1 MAFKRTS
8 EGRVFFKSSEDENK
22 PSNGGLSIDP
32 AELSKNDQSQMQI
45 LVLLKSLNAKLMD
58 TQDERAVLKEE
69 LAKYRSELKALE
81 EKATRSEQSYIDLEQ
96 KVAAKQKEAFKKT
109 SRVEETIKETAKELE
124 KARNLVE
131 ALEGKSQD
139 SEEIIK
145 SIKDDL
151 NQRKKLEEEIIT
163 LQKTL
168 EQQQRE
174 QSEKMAENLSAF
186 VTLTKRVG
194 DTEARQEA
202 LDNKIE
208 EATTEFLKLDRK
220 INKAIEDR
228 SRMLRKLERIEESV
242 QETREALNAKAMV
255 LLTSQGRAGNAD
267 YPQIE
272 DGSSHPLLLENQTGD
287 RQAPRSFWAR
297 PFQIDA
303 SAMVMIVVIGL
314 LLGWMISEIKNTQP
328 AGLPGAASEKITW
341 NAPPPPELEKVA
353 NTEGVM
359 ETPAPVS
366 ERPLS
371 EELAQTDAGVAS
383 PVDEAPILP
392 PDEMTENAAD
402 EPASEPL
409 AKAEEAIEPEAIQRA
424 IKEGD
429 EQTLMAAFEENPDAV
444 AAKLNEI
451 EPSSLVSS
459 DLKEPVSQEN
469 APPAKMQKT
478 VKGDL
483 KKPLRERIQP
493 DKTLPD
499 QIRKVEEQAFAG
511 VAEAQHDM
519 GALYI
524 AGRDPVKKD
533 LTRAVFWFQEAADNG
548 IANAKYNLGVLYH
561 QGIGV
566 KSDLSKALDLYSE
579 AANLG
584 HPEAQYNLGI
594 AYIGGIGYPYDPT
607 KAASNFESAAN
618 AGVMEAAYNLG
629 LIYENGL
636 LGKPQPDEALMWY
649 KEAADKGSP
658 EAKAALEQ
666 LAQSLGISI
675 NEVNR
680 IVDAVKSAKKK
691 GAANTASQ
699 EQAQKPKAANA
710 AKPAPAPYPDIGVKT
725 GSDTTSRQNLI
736 ADIQS
741 ELMRRGLYPGPVDG
755 KPGPVTTDAI
765 RTYQSAANMQIVDGT
780 PTKELLDF
788 MKSSAGVE
796 QGSRSE

>member
-8 EGRVFFKSSEDENK
+8 EGRVFFKTSEDDKK

-32 AELSKNDQSQMQI
+32 AELSKSDQSQMQI

-151 NQRKKLEEEIIT
+151 SQRKKLEEEIIT

-168 EQQQRE
+168 EQQQKE

-255 LLTSQGRAGNAD
+255 LLTSQGRPGNPD

-272 DGSSHPLLLENQTGD
+272 DGSSHPLLLENHAAEK
-287 RQAPRSFWAR
+287 QAPRSFWAR

-328 AGLPGAASEKITW
+328 AGISTAPEKITW
-341 NAPPPPELEKVA
+341 NAPPPPLEKTA
-353 NTEGVM
+353 SAEEIPTS
-359 ETPAPVS
+359 PAPVA
-366 ERPLS
+366 EKPLS
-371 EELAQTDAGVAS
+371 EELAQA
-383 PVDEAPILP
+383 DEAPALP
-392 PDEMTENAAD
+392 PDEMTEEAPGTPIA
-402 EPASEPL
+402 ETV
-409 AKAEEAIEPEAIQRA
+409 AKTEETLEHEAIQRA

-429 EQTLMAAFEENPDAV
+429 EQTLMAAFEENSDAV

-451 EPSSLVSS
+451 EPSSLSPA
-459 DLKEPVSQEN
+459 DIEAPGKEETQSTAAPVPE
-469 APPAKMQKT
+469 
-478 VKGDL
+478 VKEEI
-483 KKPLRERIQP
+483 KKPLRERMQP

-499 QIRKVEEQAFAG
+499 QIKKVEEQAFAG
-511 VAEAQHDM
+511 VGEAQHDM

-579 AANLG
+579 AASLG

-594 AYIGGIGYPYDPT
+594 AYIGGIGYPYDPA
-607 KAASNFESAAN
+607 KAATNFESAAN

-649 KEAADKGSP
+649 KEAADKNSP
-658 EAKAALEQ
+658 EAKAALDQ
-666 LAQSLGISI
+666 LAQSLGISVS
-675 NEVNR
+675 EVNR
-680 IVDAVKSAKKK
+680 IVEAVRSAKKK

-699 EQAQKPKAANA
+699 EQPVKPKTANSA
-710 AKPAPAPYPDIGVKT
+710 PKPAPAPYPDTGIKT
-725 GSDTTSRQNLI
+725 GSETTSRQNLI
-736 ADIQS
+736 ADIQA

-755 KPGPVTTDAI
+755 KTGPVTTDAI

-780 PTKELLDF
+780 PTQELLDF

-796 QGSRSE
+796 QGSTSE

>member
-69 LAKYRSELKALE
+69 LVKYRSELKALE

-139 SEEIIK
+139 SEQILK
-145 SIKDDL
+145 TIKDDL
-151 NQRKKLEEEIIT
+151 TQRKKLEEELIT

-168 EQQQRE
+168 EQQQKD
-174 QSEKMAENLSAF
+174 QSEKLAENLSAF
-186 VTLTKRVG
+186 VALTKRVG

-272 DGSSHPLLLENQTGD
+272 DGSSHPLLLENHSPE

-328 AGLPGAASEKITW
+328 AGLPVAPEKITW
-341 NAPPPPELEKVA
+341 NAPPPPLEKVA
-353 NTEGVM
+353 DVEGVTN
-359 ETPAPVS
+359 TPAPAP
-366 ERPLS
+366 EKPLS
-371 EELAQTDAGVAS
+371 EKLAQTDADVAS
-383 PVDEAPILP
+383 PADEGPALP
-392 PDEMTENAAD
+392 PDEMTE
-402 EPASEPL
+402 PAPDASTSESIV
-409 AKAEEAIEPEAIQRA
+409 KVEQSIEPEAIQRA

-451 EPSSLVSS
+451 EPSSLSPS
-459 DLKEPVSQEN
+459 DVKEPGAE
-469 APPAKMQKT
+469 APSPATAPVTEAK
-478 VKGDL
+478 DEA
-483 KKPLRERIQP
+483 KKPLRERLQP

-499 QIRKVEEQAFAG
+499 QIKKVEEQAFAG
-511 VAEAQHDM
+511 VGEAQHDM

-579 AANLG
+579 AASLG

-594 AYIGGIGYPYDPT
+594 AYIGGIGFPYDPA

-649 KEAADKGSP
+649 KEAADRNSP

-675 NEVNR
+675 SEVNR
-680 IVDAVKSAKKK
+680 IVEAVKSAKKK
-691 GAANTASQ
+691 DAANTASQ
-699 EQAQKPKAANA
+699 DPPAKPKTANSA
-710 AKPAPAPYPDIGVKT
+710 PKPPPAPYPDTGVKT
-725 GSDTTSRQNLI
+725 GSETTSRQNLI
-736 ADIQS
+736 AEIQS

-755 KPGPVTTDAI
+755 KTGPVTTDAI
-765 RTYQSAANMQIVDGT
+765 RTYQSAANMQVVDGT
-780 PTKELLDF
+780 PTQELLDF

-796 QGSRSE
+796 QGSTSE

>member
-8 EGRVFFKSSEDENK
+8 EGRVFFKSSEDDNK

-45 LVLLKSLNAKLMD
+45 LVLLKSLNTKLMD

-151 NQRKKLEEEIIT
+151 SQRKKLEEEIIT

-168 EQQQRE
+168 EQQQKE

-272 DGSSHPLLLENQTGD
+272 DGSPHPLLLENHAPE

-328 AGLPGAASEKITW
+328 AGSPGLAPEKITW
-341 NAPPPPELEKVA
+341 NAPPPPQEKVA
-353 NTEGVM
+353 NTQAGM
-359 ETPAPVS
+359 ETPAPVA

-371 EELAQTDAGVAS
+371 EELAHADSGTSS
-383 PVDEAPILP
+383 PADEAPILP
-392 PDEMTENAAD
+392 PDEMTEAAP
-402 EPASEPL
+402 ETPGSEPL
-409 AKAEEAIEPEAIQRA
+409 AKAEAAIEPEAIQRA

-429 EQTLMAAFEENPDAV
+429 EQTLMAAFEENPEGV

-469 APPAKMQKT
+469 TPPAE
-478 VKGDL
+478 VKDGP
-483 KKPLRERIQP
+483 KKPLSERMQP

-499 QIRKVEEQAFAG
+499 QIRKVEQQAFAG

-579 AANLG
+579 AASLG

-594 AYIGGIGYPYDPT
+594 AYIGGIGYPYDPV

-699 EQAQKPKAANA
+699 EHAPKPKAAST
-710 AKPAPAPYPDIGVKT
+710 AKPAPAPYPDIGIKT
-725 GSDTTSRQNLI
+725 GSDTPTRQNLI

-741 ELMRRGLYPGPVDG
+741 ELIRRGLYPGPVDG

-765 RTYQSAANMQIVDGT
+765 RTYQSAANMQIVDGM
-780 PTKELLDF
+780 PTQELLDF